1 MLVYKIV
8 QTYHFSFVRMLRE
21 RAVVIDCETFRYSKQ
36 NFIVKE
42 LAICTEEYIDCILFL
57 PPSSFNSLPPAEQR
71 AFNWLTKYLHGLHWE
86 HGVYPYIYL
95 TQILQSVKLRNPKA
109 VYYVKGKEKSEFL
122 ANLLDCKVIN
132 LDLIGC
138 PKFDARGNN
147 SKIVNICENHYPS
160 RIAGKL
166 LNPCARRKANFFFNW
181 LKEQANDEQPEQLQ
195 LLETTSDYESK
206 SIEVGNTDISKF
218 SYLNLD
224 NNIGSS
230 SDISD

>member
-1 MLVYKIV
+1 
-8 QTYHFSFVRMLRE
+8 MLRE

-166 LNPCARRKANFFFNW
+166 LNHCARRKANFFFNW